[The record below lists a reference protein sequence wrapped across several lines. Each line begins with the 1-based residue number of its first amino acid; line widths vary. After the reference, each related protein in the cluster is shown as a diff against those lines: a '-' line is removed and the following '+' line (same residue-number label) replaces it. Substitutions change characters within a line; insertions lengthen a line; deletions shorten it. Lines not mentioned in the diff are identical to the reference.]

1 MVREQLWKKSFFSP
15 RGPWWTHR
23 WPPPCA
29 GRAALRLHQVTT
41 AAPSDHWYGG
51 LGVSL
56 GESEGWK
63 PQKVRG
69 CGWTRCPRNRIL
81 SHVAQDTVR
90 AWFRGVGAYCAV
102 FGAFWHLF
110 GPFLGH
116 IVELKGTRGL
126 FDTVKSSRT
135 WSVATVFLRL
145 GVSPGFGGY
154 FGRKW
159 LFLAQNSA
167 DLGGHL
173 PTWRH
178 RPGPP
183 LVSFWLKTWIWQ
195 GHHLGSK
202 MATWANDPKRWDGA
216 MAKTARRR
224 VVVVACCCLLLV
236 VS

>member
-1 MVREQLWKKSFFSP
+1 M
-15 RGPWWTHR
+15 G
-23 WPPPCA
+23 
-29 GRAALRLHQVTT
+29 
-41 AAPSDHWYGG
+41 
-51 LGVSL
+51 
-56 GESEGWK
+56 
-63 PQKVRG
+63 G
-69 CGWTRCPRNRIL
+69 CGWTRCPRNSFL
-81 SHVAQDTVR
+81 SHVAQDTAR
-90 AWFRGVGAYCAV
+90 SWFRGAGAHGAV
-102 FGAFWHLF
+102 FGAFWRLF

-116 IVELKGTRGL
+116 VVELKGTRGL

-145 GVSPGFGGY
+145 GVSPGFGGC
-154 FGRKW
+154 FGRKMPI
-159 LFLAQNSA
+159 LARNGA

-195 GHHLGSK
+195 GQHLGSK

-224 VVVVACCCLLLV
+224 VVVVACCWLLLV

>member
-1 MVREQLWKKSFFSP
+1 M
-15 RGPWWTHR
+15 G
-23 WPPPCA
+23 
-29 GRAALRLHQVTT
+29 
-41 AAPSDHWYGG
+41 
-51 LGVSL
+51 
-56 GESEGWK
+56 
-63 PQKVRG
+63 G

-135 WSVATVFLRL
+135 WGVASVFLRL
-145 GVSPGFGGY
+145 GVSPGLGGY

-167 DLGGHL
+167 DWGGHL

-183 LVSFWLKTWIWQ
+183 PVSFWLKTWIWQ
-195 GHHLGSK
+195 RHHLGSK

-224 VVVVACCCLLLV
+224 VVACLLACLLAKFKGRGV
-236 VS
+236 YIYIYRYIYIYIYIYMA